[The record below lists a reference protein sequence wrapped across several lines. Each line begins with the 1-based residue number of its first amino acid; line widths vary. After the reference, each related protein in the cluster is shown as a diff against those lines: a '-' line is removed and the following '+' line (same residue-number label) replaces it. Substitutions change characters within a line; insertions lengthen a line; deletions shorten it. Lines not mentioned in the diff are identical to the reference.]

1 MMDDVPERFDERTY
15 LQASGAEFK
24 RARLARN
31 LTREGLSELSGVH
44 LNTIG
49 AAERGEHDINSSTK
63 CSLLA
68 ALGCKSIIMD
78 ENVDSIVLHES
89 LAAFPRTDIQAMPD
103 ACVVS
108 IIGQVLRERRNSLG
122 ATLEQVACN
131 AGLHAN
137 TLWNIELGLV
147 SPHGVHLHR
156 IYRALGVRIV
166 TPGPAGILLE

>member
-1 MMDDVPERFDERTY
+1 MIDDIPERFEEKTY

-24 RARLARN
+24 RARLARK

-49 AAERGEHDINSSTK
+49 ATERGEHDINSTTK
-63 CSLLA
+63 CRLLA
-68 ALGCKSIIMD
+68 ALGCKSIVMD
-78 ENVDSIVLHES
+78 ENVDFIVLHEN

-108 IIGQVLRERRNSLG
+108 IIGQALRDRRNSLG
-122 ATLEQVACN
+122 ATLEQVA
-131 AGLHAN
+131 ARSGIHTN

-147 SPHGVHLHR
+147 SPTGIHLHR
-156 IYRALGVRIV
+156 IYRALGVAIV
-166 TPGPAGILLE
+166 TPDPAGILLE